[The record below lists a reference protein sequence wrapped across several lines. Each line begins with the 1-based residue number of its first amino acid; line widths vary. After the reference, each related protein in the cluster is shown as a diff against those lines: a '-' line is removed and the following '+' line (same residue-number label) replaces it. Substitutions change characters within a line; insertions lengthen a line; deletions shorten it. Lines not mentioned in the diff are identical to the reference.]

1 MVNARTTLLVALVAF
16 LCFCNLVFSA
26 ENVVSSDSS
35 PAISITFLDV
45 ESGKAAIAGEPLDS
59 YFGQLQPME
68 MSAKTGS
75 PIDGRTLGEQR
86 AQCRKRYQAQVRQF
100 ADDEKEV
107 LRGCIEKLRPVLRE
121 KFPRFAETPWSFLKV
136 SNKIEGGLP
145 HTQGRHI
152 VLAESTCRRYASGY
166 KTAPDSAI
174 LSPAGLL
181 IHEQMH
187 VFQRANPEMFAALY
201 TEMWGFIKAEE
212 IASCPWLEKHH
223 LVNPDGPDCCWVFPI
238 GQGTDAGYILLLVVF
253 AEGEGLKRMPHDFR
267 LIAVEL
273 LGGDGR
279 FRPKLGA
286 DGKPVYRN
294 LLEVPEYRKVFPST
308 GNIYHPNEACASLF
322 ATLAMADFM
331 NRQGNTSQG
340 RTVRKDRVPEPLRKW
355 FAENLGVTPSRP
367 SR

>member
-1 MVNARTTLLVALVAF
+1 MVNARTTLLSVLLAF
-16 LCFCNLVFSA
+16 LCLCNCVFST
-26 ENVVSSDSS
+26 ENVVSNEPA
-35 PAISITFLDV
+35 PAISITFLDI
-45 ESGKAAIAGEPLDS
+45 EAGKAAIMDESLDS

-75 PIDGRTLGEQR
+75 PITGQTLAEQR

-100 ADDEKEV
+100 TDDEKEV
-107 LRGCIEKLRPVLRE
+107 FRGCIEKLYPVLRE

-136 SNKIEGGLP
+136 SNEIEGGLP

-152 VLAESTCRRYASGY
+152 VLCERVCEQFASRY
-166 KTAPDSAI
+166 KTAPDRTV
-174 LSPAGLL
+174 LSLTGLMA
-181 IHEQMH
+181 HEQMH
-187 VFQRANPEMFAALY
+187 VFQRANPEMFDALY
-201 TEMWGFIKAEE
+201 TETWGFIRAEE

-238 GQGTDAGYILLLVVF
+238 KQGADTSYILPLVVF
-253 AEGEGLKRMPHDFR
+253 AEGEGLKRMPRDFR
-267 LIAVEL
+267 MVAVEL
-273 LGGDGR
+273 LESNRR
-279 FRPKLGA
+279 FRPKLGD

-294 LLEVPEYRKVFPST
+294 LLEVPEYRKTFPST

-322 ATLAMADFM
+322 TTLVMADFR
-331 NRQGNTSQG
+331 NRQSDTSQG
-340 RTVRKDRVPEPLRKW
+340 RTVRNDRVGEPLRKW